1 MLIVAVLFVSMPFLF
16 WNATWFGRP
25 LTDDQIAKAFQDRK
39 HAREIQ
45 HALTQIEL
53 RIEQNDPASGAGIR
67 SWLLSPTIR
76 SREIRVTDAWVMGQD
91 NTAPE
96 FREALAQNAGRRRS
110 HGARNAALSLVRFG
124 DDSGPRR
131 NRLDARPV
139 RGLSLRSPA
148 RCASASSPARR

>member
-1 MLIVAVLFVSMPFLF
+1 MPFLF

-53 RIEQNDPASGAGIR
+53 RMEKNDSSVRRWYPQLVTFANDP
-67 SWLLSPTIR
+67 LP
-76 SREIRVTDAWVMGQD
+76 EIRVTDAWVMGQD

-96 FREALAQNAGRRRS
+96 FHDALRKMLADADPMV
-110 HGARNAALSLVRFG
+110 ARNAALSLVRFG
-124 DDSGPRR
+124 DNSGPPQSSCPCSRR
-131 NRLDARPV
+131 PQSSRP
-139 RGLSLRSPA
+139 SPA
-148 RCASASSPARR
+148 FSASASSPAKP